1 MRTGVRRASGI
12 VFRCDSQTGLRREAL
27 RASSLKG
34 VTSEAGPSL
43 ERVRRLIV
51 DNSASDL
58 VALERELT
66 NVLMELADGC

>member
-1 MRTGVRRASGI
+1 
-12 VFRCDSQTGLRREAL
+12 L